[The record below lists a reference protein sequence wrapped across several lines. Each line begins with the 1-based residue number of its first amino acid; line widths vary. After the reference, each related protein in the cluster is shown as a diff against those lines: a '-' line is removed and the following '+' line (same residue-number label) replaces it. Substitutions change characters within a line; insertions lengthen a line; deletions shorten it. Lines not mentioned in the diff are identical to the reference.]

1 MQRGVVTGP
10 LQPQPHTANASSRC
24 NTMCDPKT
32 LLMLKVPVV
41 AVVPLAEVAGEA
53 TISATVTV
61 SKPGDAWE

>member
-1 MQRGVVTGP
+1 MLPLNRVVTGP

-24 NTMCDPKT
+24 KTMCDAKR

-41 AVVPLAEVAGEA
+41 PVVPMAAAAGEA

-61 SKPGDAWE
+61 SKPR